1 MHLLLLDVN
10 FQIRFFHEPY
20 ISFVSFVAVPT
31 RSYKDS
37 GNAGTEVRASL
48 LHSLQN
54 VFQELPLSFFPKCW
68 GGRRSVLALG
78 RKRTF
83 ACQLTLEKV
92 ICGVQGAEA
101 TNFKDF
107 FMFHFQ
113 TFLLAPV
120 TEAFLFSHSK
130 SMNIGHVGFFPM
142 LMLKRSQVWTER
154 EDLEFLGSSN
164 LVNEDSGRLFWNT
177 CSWSFRCESQN
188 YPPSLQLTHPWS
200 AQC

>member
-1 MHLLLLDVN
+1 MYVHLFLSVTFIGPSGLWSPYIGAFITSAENYPSMHLLSLDVN

-20 ISFVSFVAVPT
+20 ISFISFVAVPT

-37 GNAGTEVRASL
+37 GNAGIEVRASL

-83 ACQLTLEKV
+83 VRQLTLEKV
-92 ICGVQGAEA
+92 ICGVQWAEA

-107 FMFHFQ
+107 LCF
-113 TFLLAPV
+113 TLK
-120 TEAFLFSHSK
+120 HS
-130 SMNIGHVGFFPM
+130 
-142 LMLKRSQVWTER
+142 
-154 EDLEFLGSSN
+154 
-164 LVNEDSGRLFWNT
+164 FW
-177 CSWSFRCESQN
+177 
-188 YPPSLQLTHPWS
+188 LQ
-200 AQC
+200 